1 MTILRMAVLACA
13 AMASGALA
21 EPVLWQN
28 VEAGMSAEQV
38 QALYPAGGKVKHKRK
53 STEVEDAQV
62 GECEGNVTISHPQG
76 VVTGVEIVGGGCA
89 GRLFASLVG
98 RYGEP
103 QSQDVA
109 TEDPSELFTDK
120 TRVAVWR
127 DGGRLIRYRGD
138 TNGILSSW
146 RLRYTPINDTGL

>member
-1 MTILRMAVLACA
+1 MKFGAAILALAASATA
-13 AMASGALA
+13 ASA

-28 VEAGMSAEQV
+28 VEAGMTAEQV
-38 QALYPAGGKVKHKRK
+38 QALYPAGKKVKHKRK
-53 STEVEDAQV
+53 TTEVEDVQV
-62 GECEGNVTISHPQG
+62 GECEGDVTISHPQG
-76 VVTGVEIVGGGCA
+76 VVKGVEIVGGGCA

-109 TEDPSELFTDK
+109 TEDASELFTDK

-127 DGGRLIRYRGD
+127 DGGKLIRYRGD
-138 TNGILSSW
+138 SNGITSAW
-146 RLRYTPINDTGL
+146 RLRYSAINDTGL